1 MLKQQDYILNTEE
14 EFSQIKSV
22 KELVENLHETR
33 DFFQLSLKTLEL
45 IRRFNNLY
53 IQVFEKED
61 KSASIFNQLVITSHA
76 LETELVRI

>member
-1 MLKQQDYILNTEE
+1 MLKQQEYILNTQE
-14 EFSQIKSV
+14 EFSQIESV
-22 KELVENLHETR
+22 KELVENFHNSK

-61 KSASIFNQLVITSHA
+61 KSASMFNQLVITSQA